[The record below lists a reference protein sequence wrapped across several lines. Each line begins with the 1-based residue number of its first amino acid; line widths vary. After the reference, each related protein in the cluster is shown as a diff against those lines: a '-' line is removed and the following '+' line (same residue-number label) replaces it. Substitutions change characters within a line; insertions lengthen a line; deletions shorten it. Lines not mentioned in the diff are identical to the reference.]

1 VLSCVLVCTM
11 SSTTYAPSNF
21 GDYKIHCL
29 YLYKFSQL
37 IQWPSSSPN
46 NEFTIG
52 IAGISPIIPALEQYI
67 ASKNKSSTIKY
78 KLLRFPSAQA
88 ITNCNIL
95 YVTKELLG
103 NFDAIQKSIAGKET
117 LLVTEVPGLIRKGS
131 CINLIYDEG
140 SSIKI
145 QVNKTA
151 IESHKLKASS
161 ELLKLATEIM

>member
-1 VLSCVLVCTM
+1 M
-11 SSTTYAPSNF
+11 SSTTYAPSNS

-37 IQWPSSSPN
+37 IQWPTSAPN

-52 IAGISPIIPALEQYI
+52 IAGISPIIPVLEQYI
-67 ASKNKSSTIKY
+67 AAKNKSSTIKY
-78 KLLRFPSAQA
+78 KLLRFSNAQS

-95 YVTKELLG
+95 YISKELLG
-103 NFDAIQKSIAGKET
+103 NFDAIQKSVAGKET

-131 CINLIYDEG
+131 CINLIYEEG
-140 SSIKI
+140 ASIKI

-151 IESHKLKASS
+151 IESHKLKAST
-161 ELLKLATEIM
+161 ELLKLATEII

>member
-1 VLSCVLVCTM
+1 MLVFTA
-11 SSTTYAPSNF
+11 SSAVNVPSVNA
-21 GDYKIHCL
+21 DYKMHCL

-37 IQWPSSSPN
+37 IQWPSAVPN

-78 KLLRFPSAQA
+78 KLLRFSNPQS

-95 YVTKELLG
+95 YVTKELLV

-131 CINLIYDEG
+131 CINLMYEEG

-145 QVNKTA
+145 QVNKAA
-151 IESHKLKASS
+151 IESHKLKAST
-161 ELLKLATEIM
+161 ELLKLATEIIK